1 MYSIFEYFANAPLH
15 LVAIWVATGV
25 AVLILILRKPRRLV
39 LASNENGRLQISLH
53 ALHRLIEAC
62 CLQVKGVASARARV
76 TRRGR
81 KFRTFVRLKVR
92 PDAKLDAIHGYLT
105 QEIGDIY
112 RQNLGLP
119 DGGTVEIEIAGVI
132 SEQKQ
137 F

>member
-1 MYSIFEYFANAPLH
+1 VYQIFEYFANAPHH
-15 LVAIWVATGV
+15 LVAVWVALGL
-25 AVLILILRKPRRLV
+25 AVLFIFLWKPRRLV
-39 LASNENGRLQISLH
+39 LASNENGKLQISRH

-62 CLQVKGVASARARV
+62 CLQVKGVVSARVRV

-81 KFRTFVRLKVR
+81 KFRTYVRLKIR

-105 QEIGDIY
+105 QEITDIY
-112 RQNLGLP
+112 RENLGIM
-119 DGGTVEIEIAGVI
+119 DVGRIEIEVAGVI